1 MKLRSFLALVFCL
14 SVLAGT
20 SAGAAGAQEALW
32 ERTEL
37 GGNYVTVRLTYP
49 EGQELAWADTQKLCV
64 RYADTLEPVALSSL
78 YKWGSYLFA
87 TVPAAQADRPLEV
100 FQGDPLHFMDHVTV
114 WEGHEYYDA
123 PVGTDALNLRGV
135 ILGDGTGQLKAD
147 SAITRAEAFTILCR
161 LLSLEPGEEPGFAD
175 VKSGDWY
182 YETASAARAA
192 GITNEPEYFRPLDS
206 VTRGEFTVM
215 LCRAMKTVGWLD
227 EDAECKWTLED
238 WQVEDGTEIPD
249 WALPSYLALASHGA
263 APALTWEE
271 TGESEDGGP
280 VYKVRVESGRKI
292 TRGEVIE
299 FVSSAL
305 SYVPLYPSPEAIAY
319 GFDQAMPVIDGST
332 STKPYTDAVYAAL
345 FDNYTNHPQYPAKH
359 SKSYYSYERLISGE
373 ADLLFA
379 STKPTEATLA
389 KAKAAGVELE
399 LIPIAHDAMVFFTNS
414 ANSAENLTMEQ
425 IRNVYVDN
433 AYTNWNELG
442 GSDAAFV
449 PYCRN
454 GDSGSQAQMEEFFL
468 KGAEIHP
475 DIKRETTSVSMASV
489 ITDVEEAYQA
499 EPLTYAL
506 GYSIYYYYQSATQI
520 LLGDVDALKLL
531 AVEGVYPS
539 DETIADGSYPLAGYN
554 YAVVRSDEPEDSP
567 ARRMVD
573 FMLSQRG
580 QECVLGAGFGPLKP
594 LEGA

>member
-1 MKLRSFLALVFCL
+1 
-14 SVLAGT
+14 
-20 SAGAAGAQEALW
+20 
-32 ERTEL
+32 
-37 GGNYVTVRLTYP
+37 
-49 EGQELAWADTQKLCV
+49 
-64 RYADTLEPVALSSL
+64 
-78 YKWGSYLFA
+78 
-87 TVPAAQADRPLEV
+87 
-100 FQGDPLHFMDHVTV
+100 
-114 WEGHEYYDA
+114 
-123 PVGTDALNLRGV
+123 
-135 ILGDGTGQLKAD
+135 
-147 SAITRAEAFTILCR
+147 
-161 LLSLEPGEEPGFAD
+161 
-175 VKSGDWY
+175 
-182 YETASAARAA
+182 
-192 GITNEPEYFRPLDS
+192 
-206 VTRGEFTVM
+206 
-215 LCRAMKTVGWLD
+215 
-227 EDAECKWTLED
+227 
-238 WQVEDGTEIPD
+238 
-249 WALPSYLALASHGA
+249 
-263 APALTWEE
+263 
-271 TGESEDGGP
+271 
-280 VYKVRVESGRKI
+280 
-292 TRGEVIE
+292 
-299 FVSSAL
+299 
-305 SYVPLYPSPEAIAY
+305 
-319 GFDQAMPVIDGST
+319 
-332 STKPYTDAVYAAL
+332 
-345 FDNYTNHPQYPAKH
+345 
-359 SKSYYSYERLISGE
+359 
-373 ADLLFA
+373 
-379 STKPTEATLA
+379 
-389 KAKAAGVELE
+389 
-399 LIPIAHDAMVFFTNS
+399 
-414 ANSAENLTMEQ
+414 MEQ

-433 AYTNWNELG
+433 AYTNWDELG